1 MKRNLFSF
9 LLLAGL
15 VIFTSVTYAQENN
28 YLVSKYDFIP
38 GEKVIFF
45 DDFTS
50 ESIGDFPA
58 AWLTNGSG
66 EIVTSEKFPGR
77 WFHITKMGYFIP
89 ESKEDFTDNFTI
101 EFDFIPM
108 TTDNSENLYS
118 FTFYLL
124 TGILAEP
131 GGGGEPGEAG
141 FQVYFDGEN
150 LGWKNWSMQ
159 SEQRFNGAV
168 TYPFKSNV
176 KYHVAIWVQKQRVR
190 LYANENKVLDV
201 PRAIPAGSKPNIFRF
216 DSRDEAIPLI
226 SNYRIA
232 AGFPDMRNRLIK
244 DGKIISYGIQF
255 DVNSDKLKP
264 ESYST
269 LKEIAD
275 ILKENP
281 AIRIKVVGHTDS
293 DGDEVSNLDLSKRRS
308 ASVKNELVT
317 KFNCSAARLETDGKG
332 ESEPITDNNSSVNK
346 AKNRRVE
353 FINIKDKENTQ
364 VIPTSPK
371 TTATSAVIP
380 SSSPGKSSFTDQ
392 RDGRTYKTVK
402 IGTQTWMAENLA
414 LAASSGAFS
423 YDNDPAKAKTYGLL
437 YNWGTALKIC
447 PDGWRLPSDSDWLT
461 LASYLGDK
469 ELSKAKEKSNAGY
482 SNYNIGSKL
491 KSSTL
496 WEASDSSATDLT
508 GFSALP
514 AGHYSAKEGFKYLG
528 FYGEWWSSTAY
539 SGSWGIDASW
549 SVSMFY
555 SDSRV
560 LRVTNSKDW
569 GLSVR
574 CLKN

>member
-1 MKRNLFSF
+1 MKRNPFA
-9 LLLAGL
+9 LLLISGVVFL
-15 VIFTSVTYAQENN
+15 STLTLAQENN
-28 YLVSKYDFIP
+28 YITSKYDFIP

-58 AWLTNGSG
+58 QWLTNGSG

-89 ESKEDFTDNFTI
+89 ESKEDFTNNFTI

-124 TGILAEP
+124 TGSLGEP
-131 GGGGEPGEAG
+131 GGGGEPGDAG

-159 SEQRFNGAV
+159 TEQRFNGTV
-168 TYPFKSNV
+168 SYPFKSNM
-176 KYHVAIWVQKQRVR
+176 KYHMAIWVQEQRIR

-226 SNYRIA
+226 GNYRIA
-232 AGFPDMRNRLIK
+232 AGLPDMRNRLLK
-244 DGKIISYGIQF
+244 EGKIISYGIQF

-269 LKEIAD
+269 LKEISD

-281 AIRIKVVGHTDS
+281 SLRIQIVGHTDS
-293 DGDEVSNLDLSKRRS
+293 DGDDGSNLDLSKRRAS
-308 ASVKNELVT
+308 SVKNELVT
-317 KFNCSAARLETDGKG
+317 KFTVDAARLETEGKG
-332 ESEPITDNNSSVNK
+332 ESEPLTENNSAVNK

-353 FINIKDKENTQ
+353 FINIKEKDATLPSNNL
-364 VIPTSPK
+364 PK
-371 TTATSAVIP
+371 GTATLPAKV
-380 SSSPGKSSFTDQ
+380 SFNQETGSFKDP
-392 RDGRTYKTVK
+392 RDGKEYKTVK
-402 IGTQTWMAENLA
+402 IGTQIWMAENLA
-414 LAASSGAFS
+414 FKTDSGCFV
-423 YDNDPAKAKTYGLL
+423 YDNKESNLTTYGYL
-437 YNWGTALKIC
+437 YNWDIATKAC
-447 PDGWRLPSDSDWLT
+447 PTGWHLPSDDEWIA
-461 LASYLGDK
+461 LAVYLGDT
-469 ELSKAKEKSNAGY
+469 ELGIAKVKGNAAY
-482 SNYNIGSKL
+482 SSDGIATKL
-491 KSSTL
+491 KGLSDWS
-496 WEASDSSATDLT
+496 ASDSTATNQF

-514 AGHYSAKEGFKYLG
+514 GGQRTVKSVYENAGYYT
-528 FYGEWWSSTAY
+528 EWWSSTEY
-539 SGSWGIDASW
+539 KGNWGSWYMMIHYSASGIMRG
-549 SVSMFY
+549 VSDKKMG
-555 SDSRV
+555 
-560 LRVTNSKDW
+560 N
-569 GLSVR
+569 SVR